1 MDIKSIGGA
10 TQKKNIYIYRYIK
23 FIIMTWNAFNM

>member
-10 TQKKNIYIYRYIK
+10 TPPKKKEYKIYYYDMK
-23 FIIMTWNAFNM
+23 CFQHVS